1 MVKRKS
7 SGVITMSY
15 SYYIDRDR
23 IFEVENDGRKI
34 PTDLYGDSIQFLI
47 ENHISLKNSDTLL
60 STRQRKLEWLKQN
73 HPEYLI

>member
-7 SGVITMSY
+7 SRVINMSY
-15 SYYIDRDR
+15 SYYIDRGR

-47 ENHISLKNSDTLL
+47 ENQKNSDILL
-60 STRQRKLEWLKQN
+60 STRQRKLEWLKEN
-73 HPEYLI
+73 HPELLI

>member
-1 MVKRKS
+1 MVTNELSR
-7 SGVITMSY
+7 VDAMSY
-15 SYYIDRDR
+15 SYYIDRGR

-34 PTDLYGDSIQFLI
+34 PTDLYGDSISFLI

-73 HPEYLI
+73 HPELLL